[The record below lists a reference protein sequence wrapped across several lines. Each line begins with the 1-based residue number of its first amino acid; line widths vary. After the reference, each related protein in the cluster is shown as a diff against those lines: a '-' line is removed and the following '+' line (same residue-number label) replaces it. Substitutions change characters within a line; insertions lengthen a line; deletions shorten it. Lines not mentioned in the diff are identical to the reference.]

1 MEEKHMNIKV
11 NGEAKEVSPGLTLHQ
26 LLLDLEIDPSRPGIA
41 VAIDQEVILRT
52 QWGKTEIQQDSE
64 IEIIRAAQGG

>member
-1 MEEKHMNIKV
+1 MKIEV
-11 NGEAKEVSPGLTLHQ
+11 NGEAKEISPGLTLHQ

-41 VAIDQEVILRT
+41 VAINGEVVLRK
-52 QWGKTEIQQDSE
+52 QWAEMEIQPDSE

>member
-1 MEEKHMNIKV
+1 MKIKV

-41 VAIDQEVILRT
+41 AAIDQEVIPRT
-52 QWGKTEIQQDSE
+52 QWAETAIQPESE

>member
-1 MEEKHMNIKV
+1 MNIQV
-11 NGEAKEVSPGLTLHQ
+11 NGETKEVSPGLTLHQ

-41 VAIDQEVILRT
+41 VAINQEVVLRK
-52 QWGKTEIQQDSE
+52 QWEVTEIQPESE

>member
-1 MEEKHMNIKV
+1 MKIKV
-11 NGEAKEVSPGLTLHQ
+11 NGETKEVSPGLTLRQ

-41 VAIDQEVILRT
+41 VAIDQEVIPRT
-52 QWGKTEIQQDSE
+52 QWEEKAIQPESE

>member
-1 MEEKHMNIKV
+1 MNIKV
-11 NGEAKEVSPGLTLHQ
+11 NGETKDVSPGLTLHQ

-41 VAIDQEVILRT
+41 VAVDQEVIPRT
-52 QWGKTEIQQDSE
+52 QWEEVEIQLDSE

>member
-1 MEEKHMNIKV
+1 MNIKV
-11 NGEAKEVSPGLTLHQ
+11 NGETKEVSPGLTLYQ

-41 VAIDQEVILRT
+41 VAIDQEVIPRT
-52 QWGKTEIQQDSE
+52 QWEDAEIQPEGE

>member
-1 MEEKHMNIKV
+1 MDIKV
-11 NGEAKEVSPGLTLHQ
+11 NGETKEVSPGLNLHQ

-41 VAIDQEVILRT
+41 VAIDQEVIPRT
-52 QWGKTEIQQDSE
+52 QWEEVKIQPDSE

>member
-1 MEEKHMNIKV
+1 MTIKV

-26 LLLDLEIDPSRPGIA
+26 LLLDIEIDPTRPGIA
-41 VAIDQEVILRT
+41 VAINQEVVLRT
-52 QWGKTEIQQDSE
+52 QWEETEIQPDSE

>member
-1 MEEKHMNIKV
+1 MNIKV
-11 NGEAKEVSPGLTLHQ
+11 NGEAKVISPGLTLHQ

-41 VAIDQEVILRT
+41 VAIDQEVVHRT
-52 QWGKTEIQQDSE
+52 EWAETEIQPESE

>member
-1 MEEKHMNIKV
+1 MNIKV
-11 NGEAKEVSPGLTLHQ
+11 NGETKAVSPGLTLQQ

-41 VAIDQEVILRT
+41 VAINQEVVRRT
-52 QWGKTEIQQDSE
+52 EWEEIEIQPDNE

>member
-1 MEEKHMNIKV
+1 MNIKV

-26 LLLDLEIDPSRPGIA
+26 LLLDLEINPSRPGIA
-41 VAIDQEVILRT
+41 VAIDQEVVLRT
-52 QWGKTEIQQDSE
+52 QWEATEIRPESE

>member
-1 MEEKHMNIKV
+1 MNIKV
-11 NGEAKEVSPGLTLHQ
+11 NGETKEVSTGLTLHQ

-41 VAIDQEVILRT
+41 VAIDQEVIPRT
-52 QWGKTEIQQDSE
+52 QWEETAIQPESE